1 MGLGLG
7 LEFGS
12 VDLRVMLS
20 KVMIRVRAS
29 GSSE

>member
-1 MGLGLG
+1 VGLGLG